1 MSLKLMKNNEKKQK
15 SIKKKKSLSYK
26 LFFSFLIILAISL
39 FYFVIL
45 VSTKPMSFPVL
56 SNKVEEI
63 LKESFGDDIKIEK
76 TFINFS
82 NKDGIN
88 TSIVNLVV

>member
-1 MSLKLMKNNEKKQK
+1 MKNNEKKQK
-15 SIKKKKSLSYK
+15 PIKKKKSLSYK

-76 TFINFS
+76 TFINFT
-82 NKDGIN
+82 KY
-88 TSIVNLVV
+88 NLYI